1 MADTKLYI
9 SYNQIHQL
17 IDRAVKNFGLGDNYN
32 PDLIIA
38 IGGGGF
44 IPARILRSF
53 LKAKNGRNIP
63 IQAIGLSLYE
73 ELPNAGQNGIPET
86 PGTQVTKTQWLNFGG
101 ADTLV
106 SLLGRKILIVDE
118 VDDSRKTLVYA
129 VSELQK
135 DILKQEEQAG
145 IAPGSSNTE
154 IGIFVV
160 YNKEKPKGENLSSEI
175 MHRYYPAATTPDRW
189 LFFPWDCTTDIEE
202 HTELAKKSFGGN
214 TSS

>member
-1 MADTKLYI
+1 MSDKLYI

-17 IDRAVKNFGLGDNYN
+17 IDDAVHKYKLDTDFQ

-53 LKAKNGRNIP
+53 LKARSGQNIP

-73 ELPNAGQNGIPET
+73 ELPNAGKDGVPEIP
-86 PGTQVTKTQWLNFGG
+86 GVQVTKTQWLNFGG
-101 ADTLV
+101 ADSLI
-106 SLLGRKILIVDE
+106 SLLGRRILIVDE

-129 VSELQK
+129 VAELLK
-135 DILKQEEQAG
+135 DIAEQEKRRGMEAG
-145 IAPGSSNTE
+145 VSDTE

-160 YNKEKPKGENLSSEI
+160 YNKDKEKAEELPESI
-175 MHRYYPAATTPDRW
+175 MKRYYSAATTPDRW
-189 LFFPWDCTTDIEE
+189 LAFPWDCTTDIAE
-202 HTELAKKSFGGN
+202 HTELAKKSFA
-214 TSS
+214 SEI

>member
-17 IDRAVKNFGLGDNYN
+17 IDRAVKNFELGDNYN

-73 ELPNAGQNGIPET
+73 ELPNADQNGIPEI

-175 MHRYYPAATTPDRW
+175 MNRYYPAATTPDRW
-189 LFFPWDCTTDIEE
+189 LCFPWDCTTDIEE
-202 HTELAKKSFGGN
+202 HTKLAKKSFGDN

>member
-1 MADTKLYI
+1 MSDKLYI

-17 IDRAVKNFGLGDNYN
+17 IDYAVKHYKLGDDYN
-32 PDLIIA
+32 PDLLIA

-53 LKAKNGRNIP
+53 LKAKHGRNIP

-73 ELPNAGQNGIPET
+73 ELLPGQSPNGVPEA

-101 ADTLV
+101 SDSLV

-129 VSELQK
+129 VAELKK
-135 DILKQEEQAG
+135 DILEQEIQAG
-145 IAPGSSNTE
+145 LEPGSSNTE

-160 YNKEKPKGENLSSEI
+160 YNKDKPKVEQLDDDT
-175 MHRYYPAATTPDRW
+175 MKRYYPTATTPDRW
-189 LFFPWDCTTDIEE
+189 LFFPWDCTTDISV
-202 HTELAKKSFGGN
+202 HTELAKKSF
-214 TSS
+214 SSL

>member
-1 MADTKLYI
+1 MAGSKLHI

-17 IDRAVKNFGLGDNYN
+17 IDYAVKRFRLGDDYS
-32 PDLIIA
+32 PDLMIA

-73 ELPNAGQNGIPET
+73 ELPNAGQNGVPEV
-86 PGTQVTKTQWLNFGG
+86 PGVQVTKTQWLNFGG
-101 ADTLV
+101 ADSLV

-129 VSELQK
+129 VAELLK
-135 DILKQEEQAG
+135 DIRAQEIQAG
-145 IAPGSSNTE
+145 MNPGESNTE

-160 YNKEKPKGENLSSEI
+160 YNKDKPKAEELPESV
-175 MHRYYPAATTPDRW
+175 MRHYYPAATTPDRW
-189 LFFPWDCTTDIEE
+189 LFFPWDCTTDIGV
-202 HTELAKKSFGGN
+202 HTELSKQDS
-214 TSS
+214 

>member
-1 MADTKLYI
+1 MAPNKLHI

-17 IDRAVKNFGLGDNYN
+17 IDYAVKRFHLGDDYS
-32 PDLIIA
+32 PDLMIA

-53 LKAKNGRNIP
+53 LKAKHGRNIP

-73 ELPNAGQNGIPET
+73 ELPNAGQDGVPEIP
-86 PGTQVTKTQWLNFGG
+86 GVQVTKTQWLNFGG
-101 ADTLV
+101 ADSLV

-129 VSELQK
+129 VAELLK
-135 DILKQEEQAG
+135 DIRAQEIQAG
-145 IAPGSSNTE
+145 MKPGESNTE

-160 YNKEKPKGENLSSEI
+160 YNKDKPKAEELPEAV
-175 MHRYYPAATTPDRW
+175 MRHYYPAATTPDRW
-189 LFFPWDCTTDIEE
+189 LFFPWDCTTDIGV
-202 HTELAKKSFGGN
+202 HTELSKQDM
-214 TSS
+214 

>member
-1 MADTKLYI
+1 MVDNKLYI

-17 IDRAVKNFGLGDNYN
+17 IDYAVKHYKLGDNFD
-32 PDLIIA
+32 PDLLIA

-53 LKAKNGRNIP
+53 LKAKHGRNIP

-73 ELPNAGQNGIPET
+73 ELLPGQGIEGIPEA

-101 ADTLV
+101 SDSLV

-129 VSELQK
+129 VAELKK
-135 DILKQEEQAG
+135 DILEQEKRAG
-145 IAPGSSNTE
+145 MAPGESNTE

-160 YNKEKPKGENLSSEI
+160 YNKDKPKAEALDDET
-175 MHRYYPAATTPDRW
+175 MKHYYPAGTTPDRW
-189 LFFPWDCTTDIEE
+189 LFFPWDCTTDINV
-202 HTELAKKSFGGN
+202 HTELSKRSF
-214 TSS
+214 SSL

>member
-1 MADTKLYI
+1 MADNKLYI

-17 IDRAVKNFGLGDNYN
+17 IDDAVGRFGLGDSYS

-53 LKAKNGRNIP
+53 LKAKHGRNIP

-73 ELPNAGQNGIPET
+73 ELPSAGPGGVPEA

-101 ADTLV
+101 ADSLV

-129 VSELQK
+129 VAELQK
-135 DILKQEEQAG
+135 DIRDQERHAG
-145 IAPGSSNTE
+145 IAAGESGTK

-160 YNKEKPKGENLSSEI
+160 YNKDKPKTEELPQDI
-175 MHRYYPAATTPDRW
+175 MSRYYPAATTPDRW
-189 LFFPWDCTTDIEE
+189 LCFPWDCVTDIAQ
-202 HTELAKKSFGGN
+202 HTERAKLSFG
-214 TSS
+214 TSQ

>member
-1 MADTKLYI
+1 MTDKLYI

-17 IDRAVKNFGLGDNYN
+17 INDAVNKFQLGSQYT

-53 LKAKNGRNIP
+53 LKAQNGTNIP

-73 ELPNAGQNGIPET
+73 ELPNAGTNGVPEV
-86 PGTQVTKTQWLNFGG
+86 PGTTVSKTQWLNFGG
-101 ADTLV
+101 NDSLV

-129 VSELQK
+129 VAELKK
-135 DILKQEEQAG
+135 DILDQEREAG
-145 IAPGSSNTE
+145 MEPGSSGTE

-160 YNKEKPKGENLSSEI
+160 YNKDKAKAEELPGDI
-175 MHRYYPAATTPDRW
+175 MSKYYPAATTPDRW
-189 LFFPWDCTTDIEE
+189 LSFPWDCTSDIEE
-202 HTELAKKSFGGN
+202 HTQKAIKSFAN
-214 TSS
+214 SN

>member
-1 MADTKLYI
+1 MVDNKLYI

-17 IDRAVKNFGLGDNYN
+17 IDDAVGRFDLGDSYN

-53 LKAKNGRNIP
+53 LKAKHGRNIP

-73 ELPNAGQNGIPET
+73 ELPNVGLGGAPEA

-101 ADTLV
+101 ADSLV
-106 SLLGRKILIVDE
+106 SLLGRKILVVDE

-129 VSELQK
+129 VAELQK
-135 DILKQEEQAG
+135 DIREQERQAG
-145 IAPGSSNTE
+145 VPAGESGTE

-160 YNKEKPKGENLSSEI
+160 YNKDKAKAEELPPGV
-175 MHRYYPAATTPDRW
+175 MARYYPAATTPDRW
-189 LFFPWDCTTDIEE
+189 LCFPWDCVTDIGE
-202 HTELAKKSFGGN
+202 HTARAMQPRS
-214 TSS
+214 